1 MIMGRGKLRQGLM
14 SSVYAMS
21 LEAYRSGIV
30 ERICGSMALGIV
42 VVFVV
47 VGIVDDFGDVRRFT
61 RSV

>member
-1 MIMGRGKLRQGLM
+1 M